1 MRAVGGDLADHDHE
15 FDEVGWFPADEALS
29 LMTHATE
36 RSVVEDALRI
46 LGERQGAPARRR
58 VTSQ

>member
-1 MRAVGGDLADHDHE
+1 MPLGGDLADHDHE

-46 LGERQGAPARRR
+46 LGEPEPTPSSER